1 MLSDP
6 GTAYLPMLALFASML
21 GLSLGLRRRP
31 GRSAGD
37 RGWAGAHALA
47 SLGGM
52 ALVICAVTPSLV
64 AVACAHALCL
74 AAQRRLLTTIS
85 PAAQPARKHEPS
97 RALPIAAVA
106 GVLLLAGLSVSGD
119 TAGASRLLAVLGH
132 AATAALAW
140 KALWLLTSERRS
152 RGGFGHSLAAVSSCA
167 QLSAQCLFLAMAL
180 AADGGSPYAS
190 GADALGLL
198 AQAPLLLMLIALL
211 SGMVG
216 HALLC
221 AERLVAEQVARA
233 RLDPLTG
240 LLHRGAL
247 EEAALSMAARATDE
261 ASPFCCLVIDVDR
274 FKRIN
279 DGAGHLAG
287 DAVLRR
293 VADAV
298 RRGSRTTDVAA
309 RFGGEEFCLLCP
321 RTTAEEAQ
329 ALAERIRARIASIA
343 LPAELGGHASVSI
356 GIAQARPH
364 RDARQAWEQL
374 FAQADRALY
383 RAKRDGRNRVVRACT
398 DEAET
403 SAKPWRAA
411 ACIAA
416 GG

>member
-1 MLSDP
+1 MLPDS
-6 GTAYLPMLALFASML
+6 GTAYLPLLALFASTL

-31 GRSAGD
+31 GHSTGD

-52 ALVICAVTPSLV
+52 VMVICALTPSVLTIV
-64 AVACAHALCL
+64 AAHALGL
-74 AAQRRLLTTIS
+74 AAQLRLLKTLS
-85 PAAQPARKHEPS
+85 PSPLRWAKPAR
-97 RALPIAAVA
+97 RGLPVGAVAAVLLFA
-106 GVLLLAGLSVSGD
+106 VLAVSGEP
-119 TAGASRLLAVLGH
+119 AGAGHLLAVLGH
-132 AATAALAW
+132 SATAALAW
-140 KALWLLTSERRS
+140 RALWLLTGERRA
-152 RGGFGHSLAAVSSCA
+152 RAGFGHSLVAVASCA
-167 QLSAQCLFLAMAL
+167 QLCAQCLFLAMTL
-180 AADGGSPYAS
+180 AADSSLPPYAS
-190 GADALGLL
+190 AADAAGLL

-247 EEAALSMAARATDE
+247 EDAALSLAARAADDAT
-261 ASPFCCLVIDVDR
+261 PFCCLVIDVDR

-298 RRGSRTTDVAA
+298 RRASRTTDVAA

-329 ALAERIRARIASIA
+329 VLAERIRARIASIA

-383 RAKRDGRNRVVRACT
+383 RAKRDGRNRVVSACADDT
-398 DEAET
+398 AT
-403 SAKPWRAA
+403 SAEPWSA